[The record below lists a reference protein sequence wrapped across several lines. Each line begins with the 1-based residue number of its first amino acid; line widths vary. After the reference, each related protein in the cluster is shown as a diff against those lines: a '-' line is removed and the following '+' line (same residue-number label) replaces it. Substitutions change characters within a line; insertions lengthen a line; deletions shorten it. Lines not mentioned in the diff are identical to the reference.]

1 MTTILLFVIAGIA
14 VIAVSGFLGRRSGK
28 DLGEWAVG
36 GRRLGVTT
44 TWLLQAGEAFTTFTF
59 VGLVALSFSAGTA
72 SLYALVYTPMAFL
85 ALYFVAPKIWHKA
98 AGRGYLTQADFFE
111 DVYGSKAFGWL
122 VAVSGA
128 IFLLPYL
135 QLQITGLGGIV
146 QFATGD
152 QTSARWSMVAACLLI
167 VAFVLWSG
175 LRGVASASY
184 FKDAI
189 MLVTLLVLFIV
200 LPIHFSGSITA
211 LFHHIKG
218 SAPTALFVHPG
229 RSDVTWFLSSVSISL
244 IGIVFV
250 TSPHNWPS
258 ILSARDPRVLR
269 RNYVILPLYSLCLV
283 MPVVLGFVAMAALPA
298 GSNANAA
305 VFTLAARALPSWAVG
320 LVAVAGIAAA
330 MVPAAGLLVGIC
342 PLVARNIVR
351 APSGRGQY
359 WVSQLTVVVL
369 TGLALVLALVRP
381 DSLANLLLLTFS
393 GLAQLAPATAAA
405 LHGRGRVIGTASAIS
420 GVIAGEVV
428 VTVATFTTAI
438 PTGNVS
444 AGLLGLAAN
453 VVVAVLVETGV
464 RLAGS
469 GRPAAQVRLA
479 AGDAASPWC
488 PPSSGGGHQS
498 AR

>member
-1 MTTILLFVIAGIA
+1 MTTTLIFVIAGIVLITA
-14 VIAVSGFLGRRSGK
+14 CGFFSRRSGG

-36 GRRLGVTT
+36 GRRLGVAT
-44 TWLLQAGEAFTTFTF
+44 TWLLQAGEEFTTFTF

-72 SLYALVYTPMAFL
+72 SLYALVYTPLAFL
-85 ALYFVAPKIWHKA
+85 VLYFVAPMIWRKA

-122 VAVSGA
+122 VAVFGVV
-128 IFLLPYL
+128 FLLPYL
-135 QLQITGLGGIV
+135 ELQITGLGDIV

-167 VAFVLWSG
+167 IAFVLWSG
-175 LRGVASASY
+175 LRGVASTSY
-184 FKDAI
+184 FKDAV
-189 MLVTLLVLFIV
+189 MLVMLVVLFIA
-200 LPIHFSGSITA
+200 LPAHFSGGIA
-211 LFHHIKG
+211 GLFRHIHR
-218 SAPTALFVHPG
+218 SAPGALFVHSG
-229 RSDVTWFLSSVSISL
+229 SSDVTWFLSSVMISL

-250 TSPHNWPS
+250 TAPHNWSS

-283 MPVVLGFVAMAALPA
+283 MPVVLGFVAMAALPK

-305 VFTLAARALPSWAVG
+305 VFTLAARALPSWVVG

-351 APSGRGQY
+351 ASSGRGQY
-359 WVSQLTVVVL
+359 WVSQLSVIVL
-369 TGLALVLALVRP
+369 AGLALVLALVRP

-405 LHGRGRVIGTASAIS
+405 LWRGGRLIGVVSAIS

-438 PTGNVS
+438 PTGNISV
-444 AGLLGLAAN
+444 GLIGLAAN
-453 VVVAVLVETGV
+453 IVIILAIETGLRV
-464 RLAGS
+464 AGARMAGG
-469 GRPAAQVRLA
+469 GRTALA
-479 AGDAASPWC
+479 ADAA
-488 PPSSGGGHQS
+488 
-498 AR
+498 ADEA

>member
-1 MTTILLFVIAGIA
+1 MTTVLFFAVAGIVVIAAI
-14 VIAVSGFLGRRSGK
+14 GFLGRRSRG

-36 GRRLGVTT
+36 GRRLGVAA

-72 SLYALVYTPMAFL
+72 SLYALVYTPLAFL
-85 ALYFVAPKIWHKA
+85 VLYFIAPVIWRKA

-122 VAVSGA
+122 VAVFGVV
-128 IFLLPYL
+128 FLLPYL

-146 QFATGD
+146 QFATGN
-152 QTSARWSMVAACLLI
+152 QTSAKWSMAIACLLI

-175 LRGVASASY
+175 LRGVASTSY
-184 FKDAI
+184 FKDAMMLG
-189 MLVTLLVLFIV
+189 MLVVLLIA
-200 LPIHFSGSITA
+200 LPIHFNGGITDLFQHVKSAESSALYLHSGTN
-211 LFHHIKG
+211 
-218 SAPTALFVHPG
+218 
-229 RSDVTWFLSSVSISL
+229 DVTWFLSSVSISL

-250 TSPHNWPS
+250 TSPHNWSS
-258 ILSARDPRVLR
+258 ILSARDPGVLR

-283 MPVVLGFVAMAALPA
+283 MPVVLGFVAMTVLPH

-305 VFTLAARALPSWAVG
+305 VFTLAARALPSWVVG
-320 LVAVAGIAAA
+320 LVAVAGVAAA

-359 WVSQLTVVVL
+359 WVTQLSVVVL

-393 GLAQLAPATAAA
+393 GLAQFAPATAAA
-405 LHGRGRVIGTASAIS
+405 LWRGGRLLAAASAIS
-420 GVIAGEVV
+420 GVIVGEAVV
-428 VTVATFTTAI
+428 MIATFSKAI
-438 PTGNVS
+438 PTGHIS
-444 AGLLGLAAN
+444 AGLIGLAAN
-453 VVVAVLVETGV
+453 IAATLVIEAAL
-464 RLAGS
+464 RLAPT
-469 GRPAAQVRLA
+469 GRPTLA
-479 AGDAASPWC
+479 ADKP
-488 PPSSGGGHQS
+488 
-498 AR
+498 